1 MEKWRLFFFRFDN
14 YAKVVS
20 IWQNKKIEKKQK
32 TKTKQNKT
40 KNKKTKETIE
50 QVRWNI
56 FVEVKFNIGSKQNF
70 KDSKI
75 FAKTSSHFK
84 TLFKFE
90 GVVPILLN
98 LRKIL
103 FATHNW
109 QF

>member
-40 KNKKTKETIE
+40 KNKKTKETME

-98 LRKIL
+98 LRNIL